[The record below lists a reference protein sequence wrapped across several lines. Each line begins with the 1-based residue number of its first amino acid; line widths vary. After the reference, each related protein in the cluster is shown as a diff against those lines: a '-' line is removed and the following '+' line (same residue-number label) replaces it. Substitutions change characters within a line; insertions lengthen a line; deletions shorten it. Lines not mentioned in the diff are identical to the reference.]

1 MVPPMIF
8 SFLLLFS
15 LPTIILLIDSDAR
28 KLLLLNILK
37 CASKKK
43 KHTILDNDEIV
54 NNCIFVSAKLLDNN
68 NNMTPIITF
77 EQAQSYIELGRTLEL
92 VYRHNDFDHKIVY
105 NPCRRILPG
114 KNVVLCPPYDPSW
127 TALSE
132 EELNMK
138 VILGTLFLHKRDGS
152 NITIDVSEELHK
164 LLGPLGDFHEMAGAT
179 LGVYSFIEDVPDDT
193 ISASLIYYDGEGNE
207 HSLILPYESTFK
219 NDYAPVEP
227 LSETNDIKTDNKP
240 SPGIAHCRLKRS
252 KSVIPAKTRL
262 PHKLLKRFSM
272 PILRK
277 KNRNRNSCKLS

>member
-1 MVPPMIF
+1 MAPPMIF

-68 NNMTPIITF
+68 NNMTPIITTF
-77 EQAQSYIELGRTLEL
+77 EQAQSYIELGRILEL
-92 VYRHNDFDHKIVY
+92 VYIHNDFDHKIVY

-152 NITIDVSEELHK
+152 NITIDVSEELQK

-227 LSETNDIKTDNKP
+227 LSETNDVKTDNKP
-240 SPGIAHCRLKRS
+240 SPGIAHCKLKRS

-262 PHKLLKRFSM
+262 PHKLLK
-272 PILRK
+272 IIRK
-277 KNRNRNSCKLS
+277 KNRNSCKLS